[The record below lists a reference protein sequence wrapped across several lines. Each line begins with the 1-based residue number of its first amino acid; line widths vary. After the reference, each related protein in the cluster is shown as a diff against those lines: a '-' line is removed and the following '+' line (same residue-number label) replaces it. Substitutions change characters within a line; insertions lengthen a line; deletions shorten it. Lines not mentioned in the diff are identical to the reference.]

1 MNTQELVAYIST
13 NDTEDDANDL
23 LYCLNINAEARFNK
37 VCKMLE
43 NLLKDIKKFNHR
55 PQYTAAFQ

>member
-23 LYCLNINAEARFNK
+23 LYCLNINA
-37 VCKMLE
+37 
-43 NLLKDIKKFNHR
+43 
-55 PQYTAAFQ
+55 